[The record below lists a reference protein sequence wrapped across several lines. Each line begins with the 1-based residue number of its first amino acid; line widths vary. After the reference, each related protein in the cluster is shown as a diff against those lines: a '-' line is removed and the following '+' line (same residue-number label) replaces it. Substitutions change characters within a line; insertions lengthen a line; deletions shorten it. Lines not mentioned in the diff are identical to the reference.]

1 MVENTFGVLPG
12 LHDTVV
18 RQQNVDAAAMTA
30 RMHPSGQV
38 QKQPAPANTR
48 HGRGRNVRERGQPR
62 AAVDCNPGTGDL
74 FAGFGRVVGRQTT
87 LMTGPHGPLL
97 REGGCGPFWR
107 ARRRSRRL
115 RWPSALLRPWSAK
128 TPRRR
133 RFAVVQHSRDPAGY
147 SYSWSRAASE
157 KTLRPL
163 WRGDDRGGGERAARV
178 PLHPVFFFRR
188 PPRWFFIPAG
198 FAARTLPTAA
208 VTSSFSGLAAVVAR
222 SNGFDFS
229 RADRTPFERAV
240 CV

>member
-1 MVENTFGVLPG
+1 MIVQILPMVTIIKKIEKLSKTEHPVRAHRFFFLNPPIKQMVENTFGVLPG

-115 RWPSALLRPWSAK
+115 R
-128 TPRRR
+128 
-133 RFAVVQHSRDPAGY
+133 
-147 SYSWSRAASE
+147 
-157 KTLRPL
+157 
-163 WRGDDRGGGERAARV
+163 
-178 PLHPVFFFRR
+178 
-188 PPRWFFIPAG
+188 
-198 FAARTLPTAA
+198 
-208 VTSSFSGLAAVVAR
+208 
-222 SNGFDFS
+222 
-229 RADRTPFERAV
+229 
-240 CV
+240 